1 MLCITK
7 EQPFNVMEAFNVIPS
22 DDCHSLK
29 EVRESPDW
37 PKWEKAIQTKLEQL
51 WQMGTWNLIN
61 KPVGVVPI
69 TNKWVF
75 TKKRNKEGIFTK
87 YKARL
92 VAKGCA
98 QHLGMTTLKLI
109 CPSCNLRLYKLSSQ
123 LPQCES
129 CTFSK

>member
-1 MLCITK
+1 MLCIAK

-29 EVRESPDW
+29 EVHESPDW

-61 KPVGVVPI
+61 KPVGIVPI

-87 YKARL
+87 YKVFKSDL
-92 VAKGCA
+92 
-98 QHLGMTTLKLI
+98 
-109 CPSCNLRLYKLSSQ
+109 
-123 LPQCES
+123 
-129 CTFSK
+129 